1 MKVDWQRLASI
12 GICLTLALF
21 FLFLL
26 GKYIPAVFLPFVI
39 AWLMALL
46 TDSIAT
52 AICARVKISK
62 KLCSALVLLFLFLT
76 IGALLYFGINRFISE
91 IENFI
96 SRLTAD
102 GGALSESISGLVA
115 NFDNI
120 GSRIPLIKELKSH
133 EHLVGFG
140 DKIDE
145 MVVSFLKSFASDIG
159 AALTT
164 VATGVIKSLPSIIL
178 FVLIS
183 IIASFYFALDFEAIN
198 GWILRIIPESL
209 RQKIPRLRK
218 QTKSLAARY
227 LKAYSLLMLL
237 TFFELFIGLSVIG
250 ADYAFLLAIG
260 ISILDILPI
269 FGVGTVLVPWAV
281 FSFFTYDF
289 GRGLGLIILWATVTV
304 IRQIAEPRIVGGT
317 IGLHPV
323 VTLIG
328 MYVGFRLF
336 GIVGMF
342 LAPAAIIAV
351 RAYFGG
357 KYALDTRDNGTAL
370 DSAKKK

>member
-76 IGALLYFGINRFISE
+76 IGALLYFGVNRFISE

-96 SRLTAD
+96 GRLTAD

-145 MVVSFLKSFASDIG
+145 MIVSFLRSFASDIG

-164 VATGVIKSLPSIIL
+164 VATGIIKSLPSIIL

-198 GWILRIIPESL
+198 GWILRIMPESL
-209 RQKIPRLRK
+209 HQKIPRLRK

-269 FGVGTVLVPWAV
+269 FGVGTMLIPWAV

-289 GRGLGLIILWATVTV
+289 ARGLGLVILWATVTV
-304 IRQIAEPRIVGGT
+304 VRQIAEPKIVGGT

-328 MYVGFRLF
+328 MYVGFKLF

-342 LAPAAIIAV
+342 LAPATIIAV
-351 RAYFGG
+351 RSYFGG
-357 KYALDTRDNGTAL
+357 KYVGESNRAI
-370 DSAKKK
+370 DSAKEK

>member
-12 GICLTLALF
+12 GICVTLALF

-26 GKYIPAVFLPFVI
+26 GKYILAVFLPFVI

-52 AICARVKISK
+52 AICARTRLSK
-62 KLCSALVLLFLFLT
+62 KLCSAVVLLLLLLI

-96 SRLTAD
+96 GKLTAD
-102 GGALSESISGLVA
+102 GGALSEGISGLVTS
-115 NFDNI
+115 FDNI
-120 GSRIPLIKELKSH
+120 GSHIPLIKELKNH
-133 EHLVGFG
+133 EQLVGFG
-140 DKIDE
+140 DKIDGII
-145 MVVSFLKSFASDIG
+145 VSFLKSFASDIG
-159 AALTT
+159 GALTA
-164 VATGVIKSLPSIIL
+164 VATGIIKSLPSIIL

-198 GWILRIIPESL
+198 GWILRIMPESL
-209 RQKIPRLRK
+209 RKKVPRLRE

-260 ISILDILPI
+260 ISFLDILPI

-289 GRGLGLIILWATVTV
+289 GRGLGLVILWAAVTV

-357 KYALDTRDNGTAL
+357 KYALDNGMTI
-370 DSAKKK
+370 DRAKKK